1 MVTKLTL
8 PSKENAVQE
17 KVNEIIDNL
26 GGGVDIDNTTI
37 TENASNKLQAS
48 GVINPRDGNSIK
60 IWQGS
65 EAQWNQGEPT
75 TWYYWQTSVTAM
87 WTASTLP
94 SSASWWAV
102 TYGDGKF
109 VAVANNSDKSAY
121 STDGINWTASTLP
134 SSANWQA
141 VTYGDGKFVAVA
153 SDSDTSAYSTDGIN
167 WTASTLPSSAWW
179 WAVTYGDGK
188 FVAVVAFDSDTS
200 AYSTD
205 GINWTA
211 STLPS
216 SASWWA
222 VTYGDGKFVAV
233 ANNSDT
239 SAYFIT
245 YTKCY
250 TDAENPTTASIV
262 YSSPETSSALTITS
276 VGTGTITLSDTNTY
290 SYTPSG
296 NQFTYRTIGDAHP
309 DWLCFINGVGV
320 KIGNTIIATNS

>member
-87 WTASTLP
+87 
-94 SSASWWAV
+94 
-102 TYGDGKF
+102 
-109 VAVANNSDKSAY
+109 
-121 STDGINWTASTLP
+121 
-134 SSANWQA
+134 
-141 VTYGDGKFVAVA
+141 
-153 SDSDTSAYSTDGIN
+153 
-167 WTASTLPSSAWW
+167 
-179 WAVTYGDGK
+179 
-188 FVAVVAFDSDTS
+188 
-200 AYSTD
+200 
-205 GINWTA
+205 WTA